1 MMQVECILGDPSLGK
16 EPLNITLRDRR
27 WLARRN
33 ASATGRQCPVAVLR
47 LPVDPRCAARSRANL
62 VVQVHRV
69 IEVVPGEARETG
81 FPAHPL
87 G

>member
-1 MMQVECILGDPSLGK
+1 MFAAMHPPPAAGAQKGGSTSPAGRSA
-16 EPLNITLRDRR
+16 LR
-27 WLARRN
+27 
-33 ASATGRQCPVAVLR
+33 G
-47 LPVDPRCAARSRANL
+47 ARSRANL

-87 G
+87 GSPG

>member
-1 MMQVECILGDPSLGK
+1 MFAAMHSPPAAGARGRGQYFACRQIG
-16 EPLNITLRDRR
+16 LR
-27 WLARRN
+27 
-33 ASATGRQCPVAVLR
+33 G
-47 LPVDPRCAARSRANL
+47 ARSRANL

-69 IEVVPGEARETG
+69 IEVVPGGARETG